1 MKLLTQNQL
10 QQASGGLSLYGLSPG
25 QMQYIG
31 SMTFEIVPKIL
42 LPALIKAAKIN
53 SESLGAKIGIH
64 TASLL
69 SLTASFMAGN
79 ALLVENHVSK
89 ANQTEKV

>member
-42 LPALIKAAKIN
+42 LPALMTVANIN

-64 TASLL
+64 TASIL

-79 ALLVENHVSK
+79 ALLVEHHAQK
-89 ANQTEKV
+89 FNQTGTV